1 MVELFFIARG
11 ELLGWIFVYIIKLV
25 KTVKIYGG
33 IIMKRTA
40 LIVIALAFALTGCA
54 NVEGEKEASPISTET
69 IVSTDN
75 APAQNPE
82 TDNGTAENVTE
93 IFDVLNTLEYQP
105 YTCDGLPEY
114 LLTATDGTVY
124 SINFS
129 EKWIWRGN
137 SEQAELSDEL
147 IARLKEDK
155 NLTQAENVP
164 VETNTPKELKR
175 TVESISTLFE
185 ENGYYTK
192 CENTEN
198 FILSGEQYVLF
209 LDKDFDKLIS
219 IYVYETT
226 DDAQAD
232 AKSVNQDGYSTDSIV
247 CIDWISTPHFFLCD
261 NLILQYTGTDKTILA
276 ILTDL
281 CGEQFAGGDVAEGA
295 LPTTFL
301 EAVDTSK

>member
-1 MVELFFIARG
+1 
-11 ELLGWIFVYIIKLV
+11 
-25 KTVKIYGG
+25 
-33 IIMKRTA
+33 MKRTA
-40 LIVIALAFALTGCA
+40 LIIVAFIFTLTGCA
-54 NVEGEKEASPISTET
+54 SVNADKETASTPTET
-69 IVSTDN
+69 TVSIDSPQTPTTEPDK
-75 APAQNPE
+75 E
-82 TDNGTAENVTE
+82 KAENATE

-137 SEQAELSDEL
+137 SEQAELSNEL

-155 NLTQAENVP
+155 NLAQAENVP
-164 VETNTPKELKR
+164 IETNKPKESKR

-281 CGEQFAGGDVAEGA
+281 CGEQFAGGDVAEDA
-295 LPTTFL
+295 LPATFF
-301 EAVDTSK
+301 EVVDTSK